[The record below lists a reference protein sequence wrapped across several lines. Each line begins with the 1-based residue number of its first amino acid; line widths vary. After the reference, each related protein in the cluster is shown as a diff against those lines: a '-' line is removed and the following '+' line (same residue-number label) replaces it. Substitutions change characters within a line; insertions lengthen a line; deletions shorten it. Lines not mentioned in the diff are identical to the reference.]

1 MIWREKR
8 WLLIVLGAL
17 LLANLAFFV
26 TYRVR
31 FQQRVEALD
40 GRLDQTREQLAQ
52 ARASRLAAEKELA
65 TYRQVVT
72 TVDKVYGDWWGSPED
87 RLAPLLIELRSLA
100 KRSGLVPRTI
110 NYSQADAQKEGDT
123 SSLSISFG
131 VSGSYDQIRRLIN
144 LLELSD
150 QFVIIDEVTLGSG
163 NSEALHLN
171 IRLRTLFAEPGPA
184 RRRTS

>member
-1 MIWREKR
+1 MIWKEKR
-8 WLLIVLGAL
+8 WLLAILGVL
-17 LLANLAFFV
+17 LLGNLVFFF

-40 GRLDQTREQLAQ
+40 SRLDQTREQLIQ
-52 ARASRLAAEKELA
+52 ARAARIAAEKELG

-72 TVDKVYGDWWGSPED
+72 SVDQVYDGLWATPEE

-100 KRSGLVPRTI
+100 KASGLIPRSIAYNQSDQRT
-110 NYSQADAQKEGDT
+110 EGDT
-123 SSLSISFG
+123 SSLTIAFG

-150 QFVIIDEVTLGSG
+150 QFVIIDEIGLDQGG
-163 NSEALHLN
+163 REGLHLN
-171 IRLRTLFAEPGPA
+171 IRLRTLFRAPA
-184 RRRTS
+184 GGTS